1 MPFLDP
7 VNYRFDTSLSLEAF
21 TVNQFTVWD
30 NGHDLCASMLVNC
43 LIDQNY
49 LSSVIEENQI
59 IVLVAVAL
67 YLRE

>member
-21 TVNQFTVWD
+21 TVNQFTVCD

-43 LIDQNY
+43 LIDKNY